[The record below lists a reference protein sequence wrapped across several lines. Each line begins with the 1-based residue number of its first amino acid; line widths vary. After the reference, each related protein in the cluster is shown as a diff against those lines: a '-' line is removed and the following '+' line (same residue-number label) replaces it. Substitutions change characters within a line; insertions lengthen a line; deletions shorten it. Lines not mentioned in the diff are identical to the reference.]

1 MDEAKVERRKK
12 EMLLLADDKA
22 HGAFKD
28 WAEGLLKKFPYWK
41 ILRITAYVNW
51 FIDGWKKSIQAGP
64 ITKSEIGEAEKK
76 MDSIQRRNM

>member
-12 EMLLLADDKA
+12 EMLLLAEDKA
-22 HGAFKD
+22 HGAVKY

-51 FIDGWKKSIQAGP
+51 FIRAGP

-76 MDSIQRRNM
+76 MNSIQRRNM